1 MLPAPSNL
9 EIINSKFQKS
19 CIPLLN
25 EFTSS
30 TTVLCDFPSK
40 LQLTSPHVKI
50 FGIDNLFQFLEAS
63 LSPLVQDI
71 VILSQQ
77 SSILKKLLFSPQSLS
92 KPFFYFTRVSS
103 SFPLELKLIE
113 LICSLP
119 NSSFNKIL
127 NIEFCSSF
135 SVQLRTLKSS
145 FQKNFDICL
154 LQFLSS
160 NSSPSITLPFP
171 SFELFGIISSTDADV
186 ISQTSQELAELSLS
200 HTMYNKLQAKF
211 SEKTECITLH
221 IEVPDQPI
229 FDQILASIYSF
240 RPFSLT
246 LMTHL

>member
-1 MLPAPSNL
+1 MFPAPSNL
-9 EIINSKFQKS
+9 ETINSKFQKS
-19 CIPLLN
+19 CLPLLN

-50 FGIDNLFQFLEAS
+50 FGIDNLLQFLEAS
-63 LSPLVQDI
+63 VSPHVQDVI
-71 VILSQQ
+71 ILSQQ

-103 SFPLELKLIE
+103 SYPLELKLIE

-119 NSSFNKIL
+119 DRSFNKIL

-154 LQFLSS
+154 LQFLTSS
-160 NSSPSITLPFP
+160 SSPSITLPFP
-171 SFELFGIISSTDADV
+171 SFELFGIIFSTDAR
-186 ISQTSQELAELSLS
+186 IG
-200 HTMYNKLQAKF
+200 
-211 SEKTECITLH
+211 
-221 IEVPDQPI
+221 
-229 FDQILASIYSF
+229 
-240 RPFSLT
+240 
-246 LMTHL
+246 